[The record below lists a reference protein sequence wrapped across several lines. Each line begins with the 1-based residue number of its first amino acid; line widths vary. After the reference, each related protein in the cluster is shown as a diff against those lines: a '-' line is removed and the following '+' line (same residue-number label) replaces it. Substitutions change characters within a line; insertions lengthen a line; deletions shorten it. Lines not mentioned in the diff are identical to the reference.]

1 MRRLRGLGRALLRS
15 YDKQRVSAVRVCGPK
30 VGAEAACAEQKAVE
44 ALDVS
49 FYALKEGGERGVSR
63 RARANTVCDPAD
75 CGSQAMAAIVMWPG
89 GGDGLSQREG
99 DEGILQGIGGGRA
112 LCSLCLQETA
122 RSSLRRRLGRARMP
136 PTQPGTQ
143 EMRNGGLEWRSTLLS
158 WARLVHQGH
167 PSTWATGTK
176 ASSPA
181 GAWRRPNGREC
192 PSAFLP
198 VEVPASPP
206 RWPCVA

>member
-1 MRRLRGLGRALLRS
+1 MGRAFLRS

-49 FYALKEGGERGVSR
+49 FYALKEGGARGVSR

-99 DEGILQGIGGGRA
+99 GEGILQGIGVGRA
-112 LCSLCLQETA
+112 LCSLPSGDGAKLTA
-122 RSSLRRRLGRARMP
+122 TAAR
-136 PTQPGTQ
+136 
-143 EMRNGGLEWRSTLLS
+143 
-158 WARLVHQGH
+158 
-167 PSTWATGTK
+167 
-176 ASSPA
+176 
-181 GAWRRPNGREC
+181 
-192 PSAFLP
+192 PSANAADSAWKSSRCKMGDWDGDRL
-198 VEVPASPP
+198 S
-206 RWPCVA
+206 

>member
-1 MRRLRGLGRALLRS
+1 MRRLRGLGRAFLRS
-15 YDKQRVSAVRVCGPK
+15 YDKQRVSAVRVCEPK

-49 FYALKEGGERGVSR
+49 FYALKEGGARGVSR

-122 RSSLRRRLGRARMP
+122 RSSQRRRLGRARMP
-136 PTQPGTQ
+136 LTQPGSQ
-143 EMRNGGLEWRSTLLS
+143 ADAKWGVGMGIDSVRLGLSIKVTHRHERHG
-158 WARLVHQGH
+158 R
-167 PSTWATGTK
+167 
-176 ASSPA
+176 SSPA

-198 VEVPASPP
+198 VEAPASPP